1 MEMRLVDVSEQG
13 VGGGAHPFLLAA
25 ILRLNHNN
33 GDEEEDGCYERG
45 QIDGWSHFGVR
56 GALGC

>member
-25 ILRLNHNN
+25 FLRLNHNN
-33 GDEEEDGCYERG
+33 GGEEEDGC
-45 QIDGWSHFGVR
+45 
-56 GALGC
+56 